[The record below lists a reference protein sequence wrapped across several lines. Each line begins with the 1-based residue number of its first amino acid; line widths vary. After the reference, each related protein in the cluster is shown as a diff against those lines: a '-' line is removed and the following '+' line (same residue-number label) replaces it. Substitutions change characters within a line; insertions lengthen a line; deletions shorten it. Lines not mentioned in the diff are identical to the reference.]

1 MAEGERV
8 LGGVGTSVILENDRV
23 KIWEMDLAPGKESD
37 EHRHDL
43 DYILVILEG
52 DKIAGICTDG
62 RDDIYADVQPGL
74 TVFVPK
80 GGTEI
85 ARNVGTKRYREILSE
100 LKEPVRS
107 RAGARNRR
115 PPTRSVP
122 PPAVRRGRGGA
133 ARPPACR
140 PADLPP
146 CARSGA
152 PPRAVPPPR
161 SGPPTGWR

>member
-1 MAEGERV
+1 MAEKERV
-8 LGGVGTSVILENDRV
+8 LGGVGTSVIMENDRV
-23 KIWEMDLAPGKESD
+23 KIWEMDLAPGEESA

-85 ARNVGTKRYREILSE
+85 ARNVGTKRYHEVLIE
-100 LKEPVRS
+100 LK
-107 RAGARNRR
+107 
-115 PPTRSVP
+115 
-122 PPAVRRGRGGA
+122 
-133 ARPPACR
+133 
-140 PADLPP
+140 
-146 CARSGA
+146 
-152 PPRAVPPPR
+152 
-161 SGPPTGWR
+161 

>member
-8 LGGVGTSVILENDRV
+8 LGGVGTSVIMENDRV
-23 KIWEMDLAPGKESD
+23 KIWEMDLAPGEESA

-62 RDDIYADVQPGL
+62 RDDIYADVIPGL

-85 ARNVGTKRYREILSE
+85 ARNVGTKRYHEVLIE
-100 LKEPVRS
+100 LK
-107 RAGARNRR
+107 
-115 PPTRSVP
+115 
-122 PPAVRRGRGGA
+122 
-133 ARPPACR
+133 
-140 PADLPP
+140 
-146 CARSGA
+146 
-152 PPRAVPPPR
+152 
-161 SGPPTGWR
+161 

>member
-8 LGGVGTSVILENDRV
+8 LGGVGTSVIMENDRV
-23 KIWEMDLAPGKESD
+23 KIWEMDLAPGEESA

-62 RDDIYADVQPGL
+62 RDDIYADVTPGL

-85 ARNVGTKRYREILSE
+85 ARNVGSQHYREVLIE
-100 LKEPVRS
+100 LK
-107 RAGARNRR
+107 
-115 PPTRSVP
+115 
-122 PPAVRRGRGGA
+122 
-133 ARPPACR
+133 
-140 PADLPP
+140 
-146 CARSGA
+146 
-152 PPRAVPPPR
+152 
-161 SGPPTGWR
+161 

>member
-8 LGGVGTSVILENDRV
+8 LGGVGTSVIMENDRV
-23 KIWEMDLAPGKESD
+23 KIWEMDLAPGEESA

-62 RDDIYADVQPGL
+62 RDDIYADVTPGL

-85 ARNVGTKRYREILSE
+85 ARNVGSQRYREVLIE
-100 LKEPVRS
+100 LK
-107 RAGARNRR
+107 
-115 PPTRSVP
+115 
-122 PPAVRRGRGGA
+122 
-133 ARPPACR
+133 
-140 PADLPP
+140 
-146 CARSGA
+146 
-152 PPRAVPPPR
+152 
-161 SGPPTGWR
+161 

>member
-8 LGGVGTSVILENDRV
+8 LGGVGTSVIMENDRV
-23 KIWEMDLAPGKESD
+23 KIWEMDLAPGEESA

-62 RDDIYADVQPGL
+62 RDDIYADVTPGL

-85 ARNVGTKRYREILSE
+85 ARNVGNQRYREVLIE
-100 LKEPVRS
+100 LK
-107 RAGARNRR
+107 
-115 PPTRSVP
+115 
-122 PPAVRRGRGGA
+122 
-133 ARPPACR
+133 
-140 PADLPP
+140 
-146 CARSGA
+146 
-152 PPRAVPPPR
+152 
-161 SGPPTGWR
+161 